1 MPVVGSKEYCDKSA
15 DNTMVAKRAQKL
27 IDDYKD
33 KIEDL
38 EIVKK
43 EAEKLSK
50 KQDVNCKARFYVNR
64 RVTKQVS
71 KIDRKLT
78 TGEREDRDDREDRD
92 EYRGGKKSRRRKCRK
107 SRKSRRK

>member
-1 MPVVGSKEYCDKSA
+1 MPVVGSKDYCDKSA
-15 DNTMVAKRAQKL
+15 DNIITARKAQKL
-27 IDDYKD
+27 IEDYKD

-50 KQDVNCKARFYVNR
+50 KQDGNCKARFYIDR
-64 RVTKQVS
+64 RVTKTVS

-78 TGEREDRDDREDRD
+78 CGGRDDDREDRED
-92 EYRGGKKSRRRKCRK
+92 REYRGGRKTKRRKSRK

>member
-15 DNTMVAKRAQKL
+15 DNTITARKAQKL
-27 IDDYKD
+27 IEDYKD

-50 KQDVNCKARFYVNR
+50 KQDGNCKARFYIDR

-71 KIDRKLT
+71 RIDRNLT
-78 TGEREDRDDREDRD
+78 CGGRDDREDRED
-92 EYRGGKKSRRRKCRK
+92 REYRGGRKTKRRKSRK